1 MGGALW
7 KQNSTPQK
15 GSALKLY
22 LAQRNRAPKS
32 IKSIPCPPVNNS
44 ARSLPLPWR
53 GHGEAG
59 MQLVIWGEALYVTG
73 VAGVKNKEGKPSML
87 MFPMHGFLSTPGLS
101 FEKDWQ

>member
-32 IKSIPCPPVNNS
+32 VKSIPCPPVNNS
-44 ARSLPLPWR
+44 ARSLPLLWR

-59 MQLVIWGEALYVTG
+59 MQLVIWGEAFVRDG
-73 VAGVKNKEGKPSML
+73 CGRG
-87 MFPMHGFLSTPGLS
+87 
-101 FEKDWQ
+101 EKQRRQAEHAHVSYAWLPVYARPEL